1 MSVKSALRCFPV
13 GHGSRFCL
21 NSPSCTTAISSLT
34 FLCFT
39 IPVCEPDRP
48 TVRATQSLCFPV
60 FMPFLGD
67 SLHFE
72 CFCLLYVSIL
82 PPSETQFQHSLH
94 QKVLSLPHRQRH
106 APYRSVRASPL
117 PVSFCRVEC
126 LCLCLSTSPS
136 PVEHFLR
143 TGCQTCIPSM
153 HQSHAWQKLGVR

>member
-1 MSVKSALRCFPV
+1 MSVKSALWCCPV

-21 NSPSCTTAISSLT
+21 NSPSCATAISSLT
-34 FLCFT
+34 FLSVSRFLCVSQT
-39 IPVCEPDRP
+39 DPLSEPHSP
-48 TVRATQSLCFPV
+48 CFPV

-82 PPSETQFQHSLH
+82 PPSETQFQHSFH
-94 QKVLSLPHRQRH
+94 QKVLSLPHRWRH
-106 APYRSVRASPL
+106 APCRSVRASLL
-117 PVSFCRVEC
+117 PVSFCRVE
-126 LCLCLSTSPS
+126 CLCLSTSPS

-153 HQSHAWQKLGVR
+153 HQSHAWQKLGVW